1 MTLDDNT
8 LRAQLDE
15 LTATVARLEEDN
27 AQLTKL
33 AQQADAANKAKSDFL
48 AMISHEIRTPM
59 NGVIGLTEIL
69 LGTELDSKQRH
80 YSSLI
85 LTSARNLLTLINS
98 LLDFSKIEAKMMEL
112 DIAEFDLKKL
122 IDELMALYNVATE
135 RKDIKVYAEIDPRIA
150 GRYQGDSYRI
160 RQILVNLLGNGIK
173 FTDEGSVILRV
184 IFEQVTDAGLDML
197 RFEVK
202 DSGPGIPAD
211 KLDRLFKP
219 FSQVDAS
226 STRRYGGT
234 GLGLSICQKLVEL
247 MKGEIGVTSEKG
259 GGSTFWFSLPLEPV
273 VGQFNN
279 GRDASSRAEVISS
292 LRNEKVSGKDGAS
305 SEGPLFLV
313 VDDDETNRF
322 VLETVLSKS
331 GARVLTA
338 RNGQEAIEL
347 FLMNND
353 LDMILMDC
361 QMPVMDGFEAS
372 KRIRA
377 IAIELS
383 RKKPCII
390 ALTADA
396 TPSTRQLCKEVGM
409 DDYLTKPLE
418 FGILQRVID
427 NWLPGSGIQVISH
440 PREPE
445 VDERQSINEE
455 ENFQG
460 IQIDEKVLERLKQNM
475 GDIKPVIR
483 VFLGSLPGRMEE
495 LQKAVAGSDHEE
507 IRRIAHTLKG
517 SSSQFGAIYM
527 SRLCF
532 QAENMAKVEKLE
544 NMEALYEKIR
554 QSADHMVEF
563 LSEELDKQ

>member
-1 MTLDDNT
+1 MSPDDNEFHT
-8 LRAQLDE
+8 RLDE
-15 LTATVARLEEDN
+15 LKATVARLEQDN

-80 YSSLI
+80 YSGLI

-112 DIAEFDLKKL
+112 DIAEFDLRKL
-122 IDELMALYNVATE
+122 VDELMALYNVATE

-150 GRYQGDSYRI
+150 ERYQGDSYRI

-173 FTDEGSVILRV
+173 FTDAGSVILRV
-184 IFEQVTDAGLDML
+184 IFEQAADAGKDML

-219 FSQVDAS
+219 FSQVDTS

-259 GGSTFWFSLPLEPV
+259 EGSTFWFSLPLEPV
-273 VGQFNN
+273 AGQFKN
-279 GRDASSRAEVISS
+279 GRDASGRAEVISP
-292 LRNEKVSGKDGAS
+292 LRNEKVSGKDGPSA
-305 SEGPLFLV
+305 EGPLFLV

-353 LDMILMDC
+353 LDLILMDC

-372 KRIRA
+372 KRIREK
-377 IAIELS
+377 AIELS
-383 RKKPCII
+383 RKKPCIV

-396 TPSTRQLCKEVGM
+396 TRSTRQLCKEVGM

-440 PREPE
+440 PRGPE
-445 VDERQSINEE
+445 AEEKSSFTAEDE
-455 ENFQG
+455 FHG
-460 IQIDEKVLERLKQNM
+460 VQIDAKVLERLKQNM
-475 GDIKPVIR
+475 GDLRPVIR

-495 LQKAVAGSDHEE
+495 LKKAVAGSDHEE

-517 SSSQFGAIYM
+517 SSSQFGALYM
-527 SRLCF
+527 SSLCF
-532 QAENMAKVEKLE
+532 QAENMAKMEKLD
-544 NMEALYEKIR
+544 NMPVLYEKISQAAKKLTR
-554 QSADHMVEF
+554 F
-563 LSEELDKQ
+563 LTEELDKK

>member
-1 MTLDDNT
+1 MTPDDTVFHNKI
-8 LRAQLDE
+8 DE
-15 LTATVARLEEDN
+15 LKATVARLEKDN

-69 LGTELDSKQRH
+69 LGTELDSKQNH
-80 YSSLI
+80 YAGLI
-85 LTSARNLLTLINS
+85 LISARNLLTLINS

-112 DIAEFDLKKL
+112 DIAEFNLKKL
-122 IDELMALYNVATE
+122 IDELMALYSVATE
-135 RKDIKVYAEIDPRIA
+135 RKDVKVYAEIDPRVA
-150 GRYQGDSYRI
+150 KLYKGDSYRI

-173 FTDEGSVILRV
+173 FTDEGSVILKV
-184 IFEQVTDAGLDML
+184 IFAGTTDDGRDKL

-247 MKGEIGVTSEKG
+247 MDGEIGVTSEMFV
-259 GGSTFWFSLPLEPV
+259 GSTFWISVPLEPV
-273 VGQFNN
+273 VGQFKEE
-279 GRDASSRAEVISS
+279 R
-292 LRNEKVSGKDGAS
+292 KVSGSVEIIPPVRNENVLGGKRTP

-322 VLETVLSKS
+322 VLETVLVKS

-338 RNGQEAIEL
+338 RNGMEAIEL
-347 FLMNND
+347 FLLNNLD
-353 LDMILMDC
+353 LILMDC

-372 KRIRA
+372 RRIQA
-377 IAIELS
+377 KAIELS

-396 TPSTRQLCKEVGM
+396 TRSTRQLCKEVGM

-440 PREPE
+440 HDESE
-445 VDERQSINEE
+445 VQATDPLVEDEDLLGE
-455 ENFQG
+455 
-460 IQIDEKVLERLKQNM
+460 QIDAKVLEGLKKNM
-475 GDIKPVIR
+475 GDIGPVIR
-483 VFLGSLPGRMEE
+483 VFLASLPGRLDAMK
-495 LQKAVAGSDHEE
+495 KAMADADHEE
-507 IRRIAHTLKG
+507 IRRVAHTLKG
-517 SSSQFGAIYM
+517 SSSQFGAVSM
-527 SRLCF
+527 ANLCF
-532 QAENMAKVEKLE
+532 QAENLAKMQKLE
-544 NMEALYEKIR
+544 SMQTIYEKICR
-554 QSADHMVEF
+554 AAEELTLF
-563 LSEELDKQ
+563 LSEELDKK

>member
-1 MTLDDNT
+1 MAPDDNEFRT
-8 LRAQLDE
+8 RLDE
-15 LTATVARLEEDN
+15 LTATVARLEKDN
-27 AQLTKL
+27 AHLAKL
-33 AQQADAANKAKSDFL
+33 ARQADTANKAKSDFL

-80 YSSLI
+80 YSGLI

-112 DIAEFDLKKL
+112 DIAEFDLRKL

-135 RKDIKVYAEIDPRIA
+135 RKDIKVFAEIDPRIA
-150 GRYQGDSYRI
+150 QRYQGDSYRI

-184 IFEQVTDAGLDML
+184 IFEQATDAGKDML

-219 FSQVDAS
+219 FSQVDTS

-247 MKGEIGVTSEKG
+247 MNGEIGVTSEKG
-259 GGSTFWFSLPLEPV
+259 KGSTFWFSLPLEPV
-273 VGQFNN
+273 AGQFKN
-279 GRDASSRAEVISS
+279 GRDASGRAEVISP

-305 SEGPLFLV
+305 AEGPLFLV

-347 FLMNND
+347 FLINNNLD
-353 LDMILMDC
+353 LILMDC

-372 KRIRA
+372 RRIQA
-377 IAIELS
+377 KAIELS

-396 TPSTRQLCKEVGM
+396 TRSTRQLCKEVGM

-427 NWLPGSGIQVISH
+427 NWLPGSGIQVISR

-445 VDERQSINEE
+445 GDEKSSFNAAEE
-455 ENFQG
+455 FPGVE
-460 IQIDEKVLERLKQNM
+460 IDAKVLERLKQNM
-475 GDIKPVIR
+475 GDLRPVIR
-483 VFLGSLPGRMEE
+483 VFLGSLQGRMED
-495 LQKAVAGSDHEE
+495 LKRAVAGSDHEE

-517 SSSQFGAIYM
+517 SSSQFGAIHM
-527 SRLCF
+527 SSLCF
-532 QAENMAKVEKLE
+532 QAENMAKMEKLD
-544 NMEALYEKIR
+544 NMQALYEEISQAAEKITR
-554 QSADHMVEF
+554 F
-563 LSEELDKQ
+563 LAEELD